1 VAVGENRYG
10 EGREALMRATIRVV
24 GRDGL
29 RGFSYRAVAREAGV
43 ANTLIV
49 HHFGSADGLLRETL
63 EMAVN
68 ASIEGELENDTGEL
82 ETLGLRLADFVASD
96 PDLQAFQYEMLLEAR
111 RRPELRPAL
120 ERVYDAY
127 RDLIRR
133 ELVRMGHDEAGD
145 ALARVVFA
153 LMDGLV
159 LQQVVF
165 GDPGETERGLTRLR
179 ELLRTAPLP

>member
-1 VAVGENRYG
+1 
-10 EGREALMRATIRVV
+10 
-24 GRDGL
+24 
-29 RGFSYRAVAREAGV
+29 
-43 ANTLIV
+43 
-49 HHFGSADGLLRETL
+49 
-63 EMAVN
+63 
-68 ASIEGELENDTGEL
+68 
-82 ETLGLRLADFVASD
+82 
-96 PDLQAFQYEMLLEAR
+96 
-111 RRPELRPAL
+111 
-120 ERVYDAY
+120 VYDAY

-165 GDPGETERGLTRLR
+165 GDPGETERCLTRLR